1 MLDYITSEPVGRIT
15 GRVLDVRI
23 KTAETLLK
31 TPLKRVLCT
40 DTGLHY
46 LQNRITG
53 GSITCGLTAKQL
65 YLVVRSMIVAAK
77 HIKRK
82 GGSL

>member
-31 TPLKRVLCT
+31 TPLRRAFCN

-46 LQNRITG
+46 LKNRITG
-53 GSITCGLTAKQL
+53 GGITSGLTAN
-65 YLVVRSMIVAAK
+65 SCI
-77 HIKRK
+77 
-82 GGSL
+82 